1 VMKDRGWHDVVM
13 VVKVMRPGLSAAD
26 DASFADWLSPGWR
39 DDVNR
44 MSGDGTRVSLSGFLE
59 LILSF
64 SLCLDQFATS
74 HSFFVTSFSL

>member
-1 VMKDRGWHDVVM
+1 MLSPTCVMKDRGWHDVVM

-44 MSGDGTRVSLSGFLE
+44 MSSDGTRVSQGWLIQLWTWGMRLDEGHVEE
-59 LILSF
+59 LPP
-64 SLCLDQFATS
+64 
-74 HSFFVTSFSL
+74 